1 MLYVGRTGKTGWP
14 EHLRSGILGN
24 VMKLWQA
31 TSKHERSRSEIQ
43 LPGFAMQPC
52 SLLPQRNGTI
62 PG

>member
-1 MLYVGRTGKTGWP
+1 
-14 EHLRSGILGN
+14 
-24 VMKLWQA
+24 MKLWQA